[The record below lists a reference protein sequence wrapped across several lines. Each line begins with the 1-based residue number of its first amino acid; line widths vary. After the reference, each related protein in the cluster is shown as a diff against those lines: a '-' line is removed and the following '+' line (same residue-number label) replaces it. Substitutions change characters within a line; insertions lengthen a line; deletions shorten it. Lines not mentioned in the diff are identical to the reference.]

1 VSRAPDFRGKA
12 VLVTGASSG
21 IGAATALA
29 FAALGA
35 RVGLLARRRDRLE
48 AVARSVVQTG
58 GEALVLPADVGDPDA
73 VHGAVAQCLARWN
86 RVDVLVN
93 NAGVGLTAAVAAT
106 TLDEF
111 RQLHA
116 VNVLGTVAATQAVLP
131 AMKQAGS
138 GHIINVS
145 SVVGRRATPLAAAYS
160 MTKFAQV
167 AFSESLRVE
176 LKRHGIY
183 VSVVYPIRTA
193 TEFFEAQLRKG
204 SMNGPTGP
212 IQSAERV
219 ARAIVRCARH
229 PRPEVYPF
237 WPARILAFL
246 SVTTPRLVDLIM
258 GRLLMRRGP
267 RSQRDP

>member
-1 VSRAPDFRGKA
+1 M
-12 VLVTGASSG
+12 LVTGASSG
-21 IGAATALA
+21 IGAATARA
-29 FAALGA
+29 FAAAGA

-48 AVARSVVQTG
+48 ALAREVTRAG
-58 GEALVLPADVGDPDA
+58 GEALVVPADVAAPDA
-73 VHGAVAQCLARWN
+73 VQRAVADFLARWN

-93 NAGVGLTAAVAAT
+93 TAGVGLTAPVETT

-116 VNVLGTVAATQAVLP
+116 VNVLGTVAPTLAVLP

-145 SVVGRRATPLAAAYS
+145 SVVGRRATPFAAAYS

-167 AFSESLRVE
+167 GFSESLRVE

-193 TEFFEAQLRKG
+193 TEFFEAQLREEPVK
-204 SMNGPTGP
+204 GPTGP
-212 IQSAERV
+212 VQSAEHV
-219 ARAIVRCARH
+219 ARAIVRCARR

-246 SVTTPRLVDLIM
+246 SVTTPGLVDRIMDRLVM
-258 GRLLMRRGP
+258 HRGP
-267 RSQRDP
+267 RA